1 MSKETILIVDDEPD
15 VLKVLKKGL
24 TTGGGYEVLT
34 ADNGRDALRI
44 AHDRHPDI
52 MILDVLM
59 GDISGGSVGL
69 TLQEDPE
76 TKDIPIIFLSCTFSD
91 RGPLEKGPLFAGH
104 IRLAKPY
111 DMDELLEAVRLHLE
125 KKAVH
130 K

>member
-1 MSKETILIVDDEPD
+1 MGEKTILIVDDEPD

-24 TTGGGYEVLT
+24 TGAGFHVLT

-52 MILDVLM
+52 VILDVLM
-59 GDISGGSVGL
+59 PDISGGSVGL

-91 RGPLEKGPLFAGH
+91 RGTHEKGPLFAGH

-111 DMDELLEAVRLHLE
+111 DMGELLEAVRLHLE

>member
-1 MSKETILIVDDEPD
+1 MGEKTILIVDDEPD

-24 TTGGGYEVLT
+24 ATGGGYEVLT

-52 MILDVLM
+52 VILDVLM
-59 GDISGGSVGL
+59 PDIPGGSVGL

-91 RGPLEKGPLFAGH
+91 RGPHKEGPLFAGH

-111 DMDELLEAVRLHLE
+111 DMGELLEAVRLRLE

>member
-1 MSKETILIVDDEPD
+1 MGSKTILIVDDEPD
-15 VLKVLKKGL
+15 VLTVLKKGL
-24 TTGGGYEVLT
+24 TGAGFDVLT
-34 ADNGRDALRI
+34 ADNGSDALRI
-44 AHDRHPDI
+44 THDRHPDI
-52 MILDVLM
+52 VILDVLM
-59 GDISGGSVGL
+59 PDIPGGSVGL

-111 DMDELLEAVRLHLE
+111 DMGELLEAVKLHLE
-125 KKAVH
+125 KKPVH

>member
-1 MSKETILIVDDEPD
+1 MDKQTILIVDDEPD

-24 TTGGGYEVLT
+24 TGAGFQVLT
-34 ADNGRDALRI
+34 ADSGRDALRI
-44 AHDRHPDI
+44 AYDRHPDI
-52 MILDVLM
+52 VILDVLM
-59 GDISGGSVGL
+59 PDISGGSVGL

-91 RGPLEKGPLFAGH
+91 RGKHEKGPLFAGH

-111 DMDELLEAVRLHLE
+111 DMGELLEAVRLHLE

-130 K
+130 R

>member
-1 MSKETILIVDDEPD
+1 MGEKTILIVDDEPD

-24 TTGGGYEVLT
+24 TTGGGYDVLT

-52 MILDVLM
+52 VILDVLM
-59 GDISGGSVGL
+59 PDISGGSVGL

-91 RGPLEKGPLFAGH
+91 RGPFEKGPLFAGH

-111 DMDELLEAVRLHLE
+111 DMGELLEAVRLHLE

>member
-1 MSKETILIVDDEPD
+1 MGNKTILIVDDEPD

-24 TTGGGYEVLT
+24 TGAGFQVLT

-44 AHDRHPDI
+44 TYDRHPDI
-52 MILDVLM
+52 VILDVLM
-59 GDISGGSVGL
+59 PDIPGGSVGL

-91 RGPLEKGPLFAGH
+91 RGKHEKEPLFAGH

-111 DMDELLEAVRLHLE
+111 DMGELLEAVRQHLE
-125 KKAVH
+125 KKTVH

>member
-1 MSKETILIVDDEPD
+1 MGEKTILIVDDEPD

-52 MILDVLM
+52 VILDVLM
-59 GDISGGSVGL
+59 PDIPGGSVGL

-76 TKDIPIIFLSCTFSD
+76 TKDIPIIFLSCTFAD
-91 RGPLEKGPLFAGH
+91 HDGNEKGPLFAGH

>member
-1 MSKETILIVDDEPD
+1 MGEKTILIVDDEPD

-24 TTGGGYEVLT
+24 TGAGFHVLT

-52 MILDVLM
+52 VILDVLM
-59 GDISGGSVGL
+59 GDIPGGSVGL

-125 KKAVH
+125 KKTVH